1 MSQSL
6 LKKDFIMF
14 QGLKSQVKSYAKR
27 MIYSYRQ
34 AQSLKYFFDKTTQY
48 MAIHKT
54 LKPLPLEHKEAVLDY
69 WSKFIN
75 MGGVIHKGLNLLWT
89 GTQSSIML
97 INRIR

>member
-1 MSQSL
+1 
-6 LKKDFIMF
+6 MF
-14 QGLKSQVKSYAKR
+14 QGLKSQVKSYAKH

-54 LKPLPLEHKEAVLDY
+54 LKPLPLEHKEAVLNY

-75 MGGVIHKGLNLLWT
+75 GGGGVMPKDLNSPWI

-97 INRIR
+97 INRIH